1 MVGLVLLLL
10 SFGTTPA
17 RAADAVVAS
26 VADPSSF
33 DYSADEMSS
42 PDGADFGG
50 VLCGEPTGDGSVS
63 LALSVSTVHIWTEY
77 GLTVMGSVAGCCV
90 VAFVMIIAMMVVA
103 AAAITIQMVERYL
116 DSD

>member
-1 MVGLVLLLL
+1 MGGLVLLLL

-17 RAADAVVAS
+17 RAADALVAS

-33 DYSADEMSS
+33 DCSADEMSS

-50 VLCGEPTGDGSVS
+50 VLCDEPTGDGSVS

-77 GLTVMGSVAGCCV
+77 GLTVMGSVAGCCKCLCNEV
-90 VAFVMIIAMMVVA
+90 MMVVMA
-103 AAAITIQMVERYL
+103 VAVVITIQMVERYL